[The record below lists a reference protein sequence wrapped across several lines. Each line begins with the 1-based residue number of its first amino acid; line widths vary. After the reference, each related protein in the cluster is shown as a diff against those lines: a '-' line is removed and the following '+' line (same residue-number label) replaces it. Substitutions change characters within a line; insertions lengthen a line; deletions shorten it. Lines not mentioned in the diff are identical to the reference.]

1 MLGAMVVALI
11 VIGVVVFL
19 VFDAYLVSRVFA
31 GRRSADDYGAIPVPG
46 QTTVAL
52 PTGRVKLSYQ
62 EGYKASSSGD
72 SIDFDVPAALEVR
85 VVSPA
90 GEALEIKGPGFK
102 GTGSVT
108 DTGKN
113 WSRARVGAVQVTEP
127 GEYTVTAVGEL
138 QNAVEPQLLVG
149 K

>member
-1 MLGAMVVALI
+1 MLGAAVVALI

-31 GRRSADDYGAIPVPG
+31 GRWSADDYGAIPVPG

-90 GEALEIKGPGFK
+90 GEALEIKG
-102 GTGSVT
+102 
-108 DTGKN
+108 
-113 WSRARVGAVQVTEP
+113 VTEP
-127 GEYTVTAVGEL
+127 GEHTVTAVGEL
-138 QNAVEPQLLVG
+138 QNAVEPQLLLG

>member
-1 MLGAMVVALI
+1 MLGAAVVALI

-19 VFDAYLVSRVFA
+19 VFYAYLVSRVFA

-90 GEALEIKGPGFK
+90 GEALEIKG
-102 GTGSVT
+102 
-108 DTGKN
+108 
-113 WSRARVGAVQVTEP
+113 VTEP
-127 GEYTVTAVGEL
+127 GEHTVTAVGEL
-138 QNAVEPQLLVG
+138 QNAVEPQLLLG